1 MSIIFNQNPNSFL
14 NWKLLGNPKVY
25 VDERIANFESLWN
38 FPLVQKQISPVC
50 VHSGK
55 EYLLNLQVSEI

>member
-1 MSIIFNQNPNSFL
+1 MLNFYIYQPPTFKKNSFF
-14 NWKLLGNPKVY
+14 N